1 MTKITL
7 EDVAEV
13 CDVPRYAALCRSA
26 QEIVDAI
33 KTMNG
38 HAWDCDLTT
47 WRRVDNMAGPSPT
60 CTCGFNRVLS
70 ALAAHAKN
78 EQGTGE
84 GDE

>member
-26 QEIVDAI
+26 QAVIEAAKEWSNTVANPRSSFASEVVCF
-33 KTMNG
+33 KRT
-38 HAWDCDLTT
+38 AE
-47 WRRVDNMAGPSPT
+47 
-60 CTCGFNRVLS
+60 

-84 GDE
+84 